1 MNQDFNAAYLNEVLR
16 GLRGYK
22 RFADG
27 AIAQLHE
34 AEFFMQIDAEANSV
48 AIIMKHISGNMRS
61 RFTDFLTSDG
71 EKPDRHR
78 DQEFMQENLTREEL
92 MRIWEK
98 EWQGLFA
105 TIESLN
111 PEDLERTI
119 TIRGEAHTVLQ
130 ALNRAL
136 MHYAQHIGQIIFL
149 AKHIRGGEWKT
160 LSIPRG
166 KSEEYKIQSPGQYS
180 KGMPKTGI

>member
-1 MNQDFNAAYLNEVLR
+1 MNFDAAYLEEVHS

-22 RFADG
+22 RLADG
-27 AIAQLHE
+27 AIAQLSE
-34 AEFFMQIDAEANSV
+34 KELFLQIDPEANSV
-48 AIIMKHISGNMRS
+48 AIIMKHISGNIRS

-78 DQEFMQENLTREEL
+78 DQEFVQENLTQEEL
-92 MRIWEK
+92 MRTWEK
-98 EWQGLFA
+98 EWQCLFN
-105 TIESLN
+105 TLESLK
-111 PEDLERTI
+111 PEDVERTI

-136 MHYAQHIGQIIFL
+136 LHYVQRIGQIIFL
-149 AKHIRGGEWKT
+149 AKHIRGAEWKS

-166 KSEEYKIQSPGQYS
+166 KSEEYKIKSPGKYS
-180 KGMPKTGI
+180 KGLP